1 MISTRNVA
9 QNVVSNC
16 FYYPTALSR
25 LQIMPKSSTKI
36 QCYWMVGYFV
46 LLKKKNLFDSF
57 SPMSDQDR
65 ISLYN
70 INTISSRPVTRVKKT
85 IS

>member
-1 MISTRNVA
+1 MISTRNVV

-25 LQIMPKSSTKI
+25 LQIMPKSSTTM

-46 LLKKKNLFDSF
+46 LLKKNLFDSF

-70 INTISSRPVTRVKKT
+70 INIISSRPVTRVKKS